1 MFVRLWDPD
10 KATLVHQ
17 EERTVGFRE
26 NGKAKKDLKK
36 DLNLVRKLSEKG
48 KRFHVR
54 TNGGRFPGREA
65 TDLGCDE
72 ALLTAL
78 CPGSRS
84 IGRSRPHRRI

>member
-1 MFVRLWDPD
+1 MKSSHDTFVRLWDPD

-54 TNGGRFPGREA
+54 TSFPGREA

-84 IGRSRPHRRI
+84 IGRSRPH